1 MPLSTSIHETS
12 LRVRYAETDAA
23 GIAHH
28 GAYVAWLECGR
39 VEWLRDE
46 GLSYAA
52 LEREGYHLPVVALD
66 LRYVAPAR
74 FDDRLV
80 VRTGVADARS
90 REVRFVYE
98 IVTDERHP
106 RQLANGSTRHICLH
120 RGAVTRFP
128 PPLRDILERG

>member
-1 MPLSTSIHETS
+1 MPLSTAIRETS

-28 GAYVAWLECGR
+28 AAYVAWLECGR
-39 VEWLRDE
+39 VEWLRDQ
-46 GLSYAA
+46 GISYAA

-66 LRYVAPAR
+66 VRYVTPAR

-98 IVTDERHP
+98 IVTDEPHP
-106 RQLANGSTRHICLH
+106 RQLANASTRHICLL
-120 RGAVTRFP
+120 RGQVARFP
-128 PPLRDILERG
+128 ERLREIVQSG